1 LLVQT
6 LPETAAGLLLD
17 THTFLW
23 FATGDPALS
32 TPAKQA
38 IQATADIYISA
49 ASAWEI
55 RTKYRLGKLASAA
68 VIVHDLATVV
78 RRLEFAELNISFAD
92 ADLAGSLEGAHRD
105 PFDRMLVAQ
114 ALNYRLALVS
124 NEAAFEDFGVTRLW

>member
-1 LLVQT
+1 MLVQK
-6 LPETAAGLLLD
+6 LPDTIAGLLLD
-17 THTFLW
+17 THAFLW

-32 TPAKQA
+32 AAAKQA
-38 IQATADIYISA
+38 IEATTDIYVSA

-68 VIVHDLATVV
+68 VIVHDLATVL
-78 RRLEFAELNISFAD
+78 RRLEFAELDIAFAD

-105 PFDRMLVAQ
+105 PFDRMLIAQ

-124 NEAAFEDFGVTRLW
+124 NDAVFEDFGVTRLW